1 VKARHQ
7 LDLHLD
13 EAQFQ
18 CIGRAVS
25 DPRRFAILQQI
36 AAADSLAC
44 SALQEHEVISAATIS
59 HHLKELSEAGLIY
72 MERCGRTANITFR
85 RDIWQSYCARLA
97 AL

>member
-1 VKARHQ
+1 MKVKHK
-7 LDLHLD
+7 LD

-18 CIGRAVS
+18 SILRALA

-36 AAADSLAC
+36 AASNALPC

-59 HHLKELSEAGLIY
+59 HHLKELSEAGLIH
-72 MERCGRTANITFR
+72 MERCGRTANITFC
-85 RDIWQSYCARLA
+85 RDVWQSYCSRLA